1 MIKKIISEIK
11 RDGLVKFAKGFLF
24 ENKTTVQTIAKNTFW
39 LFLAEGVNK
48 GLMFFLTI
56 LLARYL
62 GAEGYGQFAFAMS
75 FTALFSVFAD
85 FGLSTL
91 TIREVA
97 RNNKLAKKYV
107 NNISVMKL
115 FLGVITFSLIV
126 GTIQFIRKSSDVNLL
141 IYLFAGYIIINSF
154 NNFFRSIFRAFEKMQ
169 YEAYSKIIQG
179 LTLFGFGLYFLLN
192 RFSTAYIVSAYIFA
206 SLISFFINLFYLR
219 KSNIRKLKET
229 RKKLIKQIDFKFW
242 KNVLKKG
249 IWFGLAGMSVLL
261 FNQVDKVMLG
271 LMISEKS
278 VGYYQASYR
287 IYEIFVLFIILFSQ
301 ILFPKMTNYFHN
313 NKNKFKKFFLK
324 IKWIYFIVPF
334 TIIGFIATFSNQII
348 FILYGNEYKEISS
361 KILIFLIFSIIPV
374 ALNNLYGNYILIK
387 GKERLFAFAT
397 FIGLIVNVILN
408 IILIPYFSY
417 YGATVATFFSE
428 FVTFLFVFLK
438 RN

>member
-24 ENKTTVQTIAKNTFW
+24 ENKTTGQTIAKNTFW

-206 SLISFFINLFYLR
+206 SLISF
-219 KSNIRKLKET
+219 
-229 RKKLIKQIDFKFW
+229 
-242 KNVLKKG
+242 
-249 IWFGLAGMSVLL
+249 
-261 FNQVDKVMLG
+261 
-271 LMISEKS
+271 
-278 VGYYQASYR
+278 
-287 IYEIFVLFIILFSQ
+287 
-301 ILFPKMTNYFHN
+301 
-313 NKNKFKKFFLK
+313 
-324 IKWIYFIVPF
+324 
-334 TIIGFIATFSNQII
+334 
-348 FILYGNEYKEISS
+348 
-361 KILIFLIFSIIPV
+361 
-374 ALNNLYGNYILIK
+374 
-387 GKERLFAFAT
+387 
-397 FIGLIVNVILN
+397 
-408 IILIPYFSY
+408 
-417 YGATVATFFSE
+417 
-428 FVTFLFVFLK
+428 
-438 RN
+438 